1 MTIMYL
7 IESHT
12 ISKNHSLWKEC
23 DRISLASKNL
33 YNRALYLLKQ
43 ELDINGKIIP
53 YNNMYHLIKHDDCFK
68 ALPNVV
74 SNAVLMQLNREFM
87 SFFKAI
93 KSWKKDKT
101 KFKSCP
107 KLPKFKH
114 KDTGRNVVIINY
126 RGCRVKKGELFFN
139 KHLKLK
145 LKTKVDKVV
154 EVIITPQSNCY
165 KIQVCYEKEEKSSII
180 NDNYMSI
187 DLGLNNLATCV
198 TTNLSS
204 FIINGKPLKAIN
216 HYYNSKKAKVQ
227 SSLKKNHNKYTSKR
241 TKKLDFKRGNK
252 VNNYLHKASKEII
265 TKAINENI
273 SQIVIGYNKEW
284 KQDINI
290 GKVNNQNFVQIPYLT
305 FINQIK
311 YKAKLNGI
319 IVLQHEESYTSK
331 CSALDLEQ
339 IKKHDFYLG
348 KRIKRGLFKSSNDKI
363 INADCNGSVNIMRK
377 EFGEMFSFDQIQGFV
392 VNPIKINLNK

>member
-7 IESHT
+7 AESHI
-12 ISKNHSLWKEC
+12 ISKTHSLWKEC
-23 DRISLASKNL
+23 DRLTFASKNL

-43 ELDINGKIIP
+43 ELDVNGKMISH
-53 YNNMYHLIKHDDCFK
+53 NNMYHIIKNEDCFK
-68 ALPNVV
+68 SLPNDV
-74 SNAVLMQLNREFM
+74 SKAVLMQLNREFM
-87 SFFKAI
+87 SFFKRI

-114 KDTGRNVVIINY
+114 KDKGRNIVIINY
-126 RGCRVKKGELFFN
+126 RCCRVKKGELLFN
-139 KHLKLK
+139 KHLNLK

-154 EVIITPQSNCY
+154 HVIITPQSNCY
-165 KIQVCYEKEEKSSII
+165 KIQVCYEKEEKPSVI

-187 DLGLNNLATCV
+187 DLGLNNLATCI

-204 FIINGKPLKAIN
+204 FIINGKPLKSIN
-216 HYYNSKKAKVQ
+216 HYYNSKKAKLQ

-241 TKKLDFKRGNK
+241 TKKLDFKRSNK
-252 VNNYLHKASKEII
+252 INNYLHKASKEII

-319 IVLQHEESYTSK
+319 IVLQHEESYTSR

-339 IKKHDFYLG
+339 IKKHEIYLG
-348 KRIKRGLFKSSNDKI
+348 KRIKRGLFRSSNNTI
-363 INADCNGSVNIMRK
+363 INSDINGAINIMRK
-377 EFGEMFSFDQIQGFV
+377 QFGEVFVLDQIQDFV

>member
-1 MTIMYL
+1 MYL
-7 IESHT
+7 TESHI
-12 ISKNHSLWKEC
+12 ISKNHFLWKEC
-23 DRISLASKNL
+23 DRISFASKDL

-43 ELDINGKIIP
+43 ELNINGKMIS
-53 YNNMYHLIKHDDCFK
+53 YNNMYHIIKNQDCFK
-68 ALPNVV
+68 LLPNDI
-74 SNAVLMQLNREFM
+74 SKAVLMQLNRQFM

-114 KDTGRNVVIINY
+114 KDTGRNIVTISY
-126 RGCRVKKGELFFN
+126 RCCRIKKGELLFN
-139 KHLKLK
+139 KHLNLK
-145 LKTKVDKVV
+145 LRTKVDKVI

-165 KIQVCYEKEEKSSII
+165 KIQICYEQKEKTSII
-180 NDNYMSI
+180 GNNYMSI

-204 FIINGKPLKAIN
+204 FIVNGKPLKSIN
-216 HYYNSKKAKVQ
+216 HFYNSKKAKLQ
-227 SSLKKNHNKYTSKR
+227 SSLNKNHNKYTSKR
-241 TKKLDFKRGNK
+241 TKKLDFKRSNK

-290 GKVNNQNFVQIPYLT
+290 GKINNQNFVQIPYLT
-305 FINQIK
+305 FINQIL

-319 IVLQHEESYTSK
+319 IVFQHEESYTSK
-331 CSALDLEQ
+331 CSALDLEA
-339 IKKHDFYLG
+339 INNHNVYLG
-348 KRIKRGLFKSSNDKI
+348 KRIKRGLFKSSNNRI
-363 INADCNGSVNIMRK
+363 INSDVNGAINICRK
-377 EFGEMFSFDQIQGFV
+377 QFGEIFTFDQIQDFV